1 MSSALQDIAETL
13 ATDFRDA
20 VIDAEKADVEM
31 IDKILLDMNLAYTD
45 YANKE
50 SLLDTKQE
58 QALRTLKEIGELR
71 DVNVTTYQRRV
82 DALRQQLSE
91 FRETKI
97 AAKAGENGNVVR
109 LATDNASTLDAAKL
123 LGLKS

>member
-82 DALRQQLSE
+82 DALRQQLAE

-123 LGLKS
+123 LGLKP

>member
-1 MSSALQDIAETL
+1 MTPSALQDIAETL

-45 YANKE
+45 YSNKE

-82 DALRQQLSE
+82 DALRQQLAE

-97 AAKAGENGNVVR
+97 AAKAGENGNVV
-109 LATDNASTLDAAKL
+109 
-123 LGLKS
+123 

>member
-1 MSSALQDIAETL
+1 MSALQDIADTL

-31 IDKILLDMNLAYTD
+31 IDNIVKEFNLAYQD
-45 YANKE
+45 YMAKE
-50 SLLDTKQE
+50 GLLNTKQE
-58 QALRTLKEIGELR
+58 QALRTLKEIGDLR

-82 DALRQQLSE
+82 DELRKELEE

-97 AAKAGENGNVVR
+97 AAKAEENGNVVR
-109 LATDNASTLDAAKL
+109 LENK
-123 LGLKS
+123 G

>member
-20 VIDAEKADVEM
+20 VIDAEKADVDM
-31 IDKILLDMNLAYTD
+31 IDSIIKEFNLAFTD
-45 YANKE
+45 YMGKE
-50 SLLDTKQE
+50 DMLDTKQE

-71 DVNVTTYQRRV
+71 DVNTAAYDRRV
-82 DALRQQLSE
+82 SALRQQLAE

-97 AAKAGENGNVVR
+97 AAKAEPGNVVR
-109 LATDNASTLDAAKL
+109 LASDNASTLDAAKL